1 MKLYWSPQTRSTRAL
16 WMLEE
21 AGVAYEL
28 ERVDIQSPKRR
39 NTDEFL
45 EASPMGKVPALVD
58 GEVRMSESAAICL
71 YVADRYA
78 AGTLAPAI
86 DSPARGKF
94 LYWLM
99 YTPAVIEPS
108 MSEKFSGVETNRYRS
123 GWGDFELMIET
134 LERRYRGQDLD
145 TRGHLHGGR
154 RHARFQRGVHAHVR
168 HAARL
173 RRAIRVRGPLPGA
186 ASVSARDR
194 DQRQGHFVGAGLVP
208 RSRFEKRSYGRC
220 EWRCSRRATT
230 SARSSSCACSST
242 SR

>member
-39 NTDEFL
+39 NADEFL

-78 AGTLAPAI
+78 PGTLAPAI

-134 LERRYRGQDLD
+134 LERGIADRTWILGD
-145 TRGHLHGGR
+145 TFTAADVMLGSSVVFMRMFDMLPGSDALSTYADR
-154 RHARFQRGVHAHVR
+154 CLARPAYQ
-168 HAARL
+168 
-173 RRAIRVRGPLPGA
+173 RAIEINDKG
-186 ASVSARDR
+186 
-194 DQRQGHFVGAGLVP
+194 
-208 RSRFEKRSYGRC
+208 
-220 EWRCSRRATT
+220 T
-230 SARSSSCACSST
+230 S
-242 SR
+242 